1 MTSDRMYPGRP
12 VVGVGAVVV
21 VSKAEAARIAYP
33 GTVPEPV
40 GVVLIK
46 RRFEPRA
53 GEWSLPGGALEVGE
67 TLDACVA
74 REIAEETG
82 LTIAVGPV
90 IEVFDRIVLDP
101 DAKVKYH
108 FVLVD
113 YLCRPIGGRLQ
124 HGSDTS
130 DVTVADP
137 ARLEP
142 FALTAKAQAV
152 IARALEMTSGWE
164 RQYNHEPTITN
175 DESLA

>member
-1 MTSDRMYPGRP
+1 MTTSDRVYPARP
-12 VVGVGAVVV
+12 IVGVGAVVV
-21 VSKAEAARIAYP
+21 VSAEDAARIAYP
-33 GTVPEPV
+33 DPVPQPL

-46 RRFEPRA
+46 RRFEPLA
-53 GEWSLPGGALEVGE
+53 GEWSLPGGAVEVGE

-82 LTIAVGPV
+82 LMIAVGPV

-101 DAKVKYH
+101 DRRVKYH

-113 YLCRPIGGRLQ
+113 YLCRPMAGRLQ

-130 DVTVADP
+130 AVTIADP

-142 FALTAKAQAV
+142 FALTAKALAV
-152 IARALEMTSGWE
+152 IARALEMTRGGE
-164 RQYNHEPTITN
+164 RQYNHPVGN
-175 DESLA
+175 QQ